1 VGREPERGPVT
12 QNRRCKCF
20 RYLSDV
26 SVVCTGSI
34 AYDYILSFKGRF
46 KDHILAD
53 KTHILNLSF
62 LVDDLR
68 KRRGG
73 VAGNY
78 AYNLTL
84 LGYPA
89 AVLATAGSDAAEY
102 RDWLVARGIDCQGLR
117 LLEGEITATGFT
129 TTDLDDNQLTGYYG
143 GAMGRAAML
152 GLEDATPG
160 AEALIVGPNDPAAMV
175 RLVKECRDVGLPFV
189 FDPAHQLP
197 RLSPEDVAE
206 GSRGAWILIGNDY
219 ELELIMQRTGHSM
232 AELLELAEI
241 VVTTL
246 GRDGSRIATRKG
258 TVEIPPAQAVRESDP
273 TGAGDAYRA
282 GLVAGLLRGL
292 DLEAAGRVASLAAT
306 YAVEQVGTVEHSYT
320 PAEFSHRYQGA
331 FGVGLEDAFWGP
343 PR

>member
-1 VGREPERGPVT
+1 
-12 QNRRCKCF
+12 
-20 RYLSDV
+20 V

-78 AYNLTL
+78 AYNLSL

-102 RDWLVARGIDCQGLR
+102 RDWLIGLGIDCQGLR
-117 LLEGEITATGFT
+117 LLDGEITATGFT
-129 TTDLDDNQLTGYYG
+129 TTDMDDNQLTGYYG

-152 GLEDATPG
+152 GLDDATPG
-160 AEALIVGPNDPAAMV
+160 AEALIVGPNDPAAMI
-175 RLVKECRDVGLPFV
+175 RLVKESRDRGLRFV

-197 RLSPEDVAE
+197 RLAPEDVAE
-206 GSRGAWILIGNDY
+206 GARGAWILIGNDY

-232 AELLELAEI
+232 DALVEMAEM

-258 TVEIPPAQAVRESDP
+258 VVDIPPAPALIESDP

-292 DLEAAGRVASLAAT
+292 NLEQAGRVASLAAT
-306 YAVEQVGTVEHSYT
+306 YAIEQVGTVEHTYT
-320 PAEFSHRYQGA
+320 REAFSKRYQEA
-331 FGVGLEDAFWGP
+331 FGDPLPSRLWP
-343 PR
+343 N

>member
-1 VGREPERGPVT
+1 
-12 QNRRCKCF
+12 
-20 RYLSDV
+20 V

-68 KRRGG
+68 KHRGG

-78 AYNLTL
+78 AYNLAL

-102 RDWLVARGIDCQGLR
+102 RDWLMARGIDCQGLR
-117 LLEGEITATGFT
+117 LVEGEITATGFT
-129 TTDLDDNQLTGYYG
+129 TTDMDDNQLTGYYG

-152 GLEDATPG
+152 GVDDATPG
-160 AEALIVGPNDPAAMV
+160 AEALIVGPNDPAAMI
-175 RLVKECRDVGLPFV
+175 RLVRECRERGLRFV

-219 ELELIMQRTGHSM
+219 ELELIMQRTGHAM
-232 AELLELAEI
+232 DQLVELAEI

-246 GRDGSRIATRKG
+246 GRDGSRIATRSG
-258 TVEIPPAQAVRESDP
+258 IIEIPPAPARMESDP

-306 YAVEQVGTVEHSYT
+306 YAVEQIGTVEHTYT
-320 PAEFSHRYQGA
+320 FAEFSQRYREA
-331 FGVGLEDAFWGP
+331 FGTPLLEKFWP
-343 PR
+343 AVS

>member
-1 VGREPERGPVT
+1 
-12 QNRRCKCF
+12 
-20 RYLSDV
+20 V

-62 LVDDLR
+62 LVDELR

-78 AYNLTL
+78 AYNLSL

-102 RDWLVARGIDCQGLR
+102 RDWLMGLGIDCQGLR
-117 LLEGEITATGFT
+117 LLDGEITATGFT
-129 TTDLDDNQLTGYYG
+129 TTDMDDNQLTGYYG

-152 GLEDATPG
+152 GLDDATPG
-160 AEALIVGPNDPAAMV
+160 AEALIVGPNDPSAMI
-175 RLVKECRDVGLPFV
+175 RLVKESRDRGLPFV

-206 GSRGAWILIGNDY
+206 GARGAWILIGNDY
-219 ELELIMQRTGHSM
+219 ELELIMQRTGRNMDGLVAM
-232 AELLELAEI
+232 AAM

-246 GRDGSRIATRKG
+246 GRDGSRIATRNG
-258 TVEIPPAQAVRESDP
+258 VVDIPPAPARIESDP

-292 DLEAAGRVASLAAT
+292 ELEQAGRVASLAAT
-306 YAVEQVGTVEHSYT
+306 YAIEQVGTVEHAYT
-320 PAEFSHRYQGA
+320 REAFSQRYREA
-331 FGVGLEDAFWGP
+331 FGDSLPGRLWP
-343 PR
+343 S